1 MKGAPLVGFFAAV
14 AVAAAT
20 APVAVDAEANQ
31 VGSISY
37 ANPTLGANFA
47 NPNYNH
53 PMPIQRLEEEIR
65 LINT

>member
-1 MKGAPLVGFFAAV
+1 VIEFSL
-14 AVAAAT
+14 
-20 APVAVDAEANQ
+20 
-31 VGSISY
+31 VGSISC

-53 PMPIQRLEEEIR
+53 PMPIQRLEEEMR